1 MLQDKANKLNGKPK
15 LLHERL
21 TKVDSDLIDYA
32 KKLGCKTTSYNSVPQ
47 LLVKKNVVVK
57 NDNHVDQKDID
68 ETYESGNVI
77 LRSSVAPP
85 PPPPPNIPDAANVY
99 SQGLFKIL
107 FQTKALLGNKTLH
120 TAEKRLLVL
129 SLIETANVIRNKQK
143 CGDDMEVSE
152 SKEKEKEENCLFNEN

>member
-85 PPPPPNIPDAANVY
+85 PPPPQIYQMLQMFIVRGY
-99 SQGLFKIL
+99 SKFFFKL
-107 FQTKALLGNKTLH
+107 KPY
-120 TAEKRLLVL
+120 
-129 SLIETANVIRNKQK
+129 
-143 CGDDMEVSE
+143 
-152 SKEKEKEENCLFNEN
+152 